1 MFKFLLCVIKRPDIS
16 MDDNFNS
23 LSHQSHQKHMVY
35 SEALLLKHD
44 ETEARYTGTLRYL
57 LVLTNTRCISA
68 KITALLQKRRMTV
81 IYSSQSKWTTAVLML
96 HAQRDTC
103 IFMFYI

>member
-1 MFKFLLCVIKRPDIS
+1 MFKCLLCVRKRPDIS

-44 ETEARYTGTLRYL
+44 ET
-57 LVLTNTRCISA
+57 
-68 KITALLQKRRMTV
+68 
-81 IYSSQSKWTTAVLML
+81 
-96 HAQRDTC
+96 
-103 IFMFYI
+103 